1 MTKQPELPNF
11 VKPQPT
17 KTMPQEDLI
26 VMGFKPSTLA
36 KLGAAAQQYS
46 EFQVL
51 SGGPIDIEIRSFAKQ
66 AREMTKGE
74 GA

>member
-1 MTKQPELPNF
+1 MTEQPELPNF
-11 VKPQPT
+11 VKSQP

>member
-11 VKPQPT
+11 VKSQP